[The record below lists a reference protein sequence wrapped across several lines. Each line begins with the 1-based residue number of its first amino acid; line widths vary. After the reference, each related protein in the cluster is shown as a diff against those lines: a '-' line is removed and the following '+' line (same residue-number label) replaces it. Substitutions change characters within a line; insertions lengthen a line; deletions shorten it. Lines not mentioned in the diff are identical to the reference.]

1 MTNGPSSNSPLG
13 VLRHPLFLLVI
24 GSVIGS
30 FLIPWIGE
38 KINRK
43 KTLQEARLRKAIE
56 IVENNTKTVSQ
67 LNAMVTRLSSF
78 HDNNIKIKPS
88 PEKVRELQQKLV
100 ADLDDRW
107 SEFDKTAWWW
117 PEDLNTE
124 ATILGTIPVT
134 GKDVLRQHISAYKT
148 NILESS
154 NAMKQ
159 LKSPCISADY
169 SYSDSKVNQIRDQV
183 NKKLS
188 DLFDQRNKLVNDL
201 VNDFV
206 EPQ

>member
-1 MTNGPSSNSPLG
+1 MTNGPGSNSPLG

-78 HDNNIKIKPS
+78 HDNNVKMKPS
-88 PEKVRELQQKLV
+88 PEKVRELQQKLI

-124 ATILGTIPVT
+124 ATILGTTPVT

-148 NILESS
+148 NILETS
-154 NAMKQ
+154 NAMKA
-159 LKSPCISADY
+159 LKGPCISADY
-169 SYSDSKVNQIRDQV
+169 NYTDGKVNLIRDQV
-183 NKKLS
+183 NKKLGE
-188 DLFDQRNKLVNDL
+188 LFDQRNKLVNDL